1 MTTNYENMKIHFD
14 KLIKGGYPP
23 SHGLEPIRSVYEDTF
38 NMKINLY
45 DVYQT
50 DLKVST
56 NPVGGLITLIGPYND
71 NLPEGFIMNEDG
83 KVYYVKQF
91 TNDIMKDID
100 KDALKEYT
108 NCVFYCMREIVEFD
122 AFKVGNE
129 RFASYNPYLVTV
141 FAYPLYFTF
150 HHIKSCFPTLL
161 DTDLFIDIIEKH
173 YMDTE
178 YAASVLN
185 SLNDHK
191 YTTDPNKIYNIMT
204 CGNTIPII

>member
-14 KLIKGGYPP
+14 KLIKGGYPT
-23 SHGLEPIRSVYEDTF
+23 SHGLESIRSVYEDTF
-38 NMKINLY
+38 NRKINLY

-56 NPVGGLITLIGPYND
+56 NPVGGLITLIGPD
-71 NLPEGFIMNEDG
+71 DDTLPEGFIMNEDG

-100 KDALKEYT
+100 FKELKAYT
-108 NCVFYCMREIVEFD
+108 NC
-122 AFKVGNE
+122 
-129 RFASYNPYLVTV
+129 
-141 FAYPLYFTF
+141 TF
-150 HHIKSCFPTLL
+150 HHIRDCFPALL
-161 DTDLFIDIIEKH
+161 DTDLFMDIMEKH
-173 YMDTE
+173 YMDMEDIPT
-178 YAASVLN
+178 VLN

>member
-14 KLIKGGYPP
+14 KLIKGGYPT
-23 SHGLEPIRSVYEDTF
+23 SHGLESIRSVYEDTF
-38 NMKINLY
+38 NRKINLY

-56 NPVGGLITLIGPYND
+56 NPVGGLITLIGPND
-71 NLPEGFIMNEDG
+71 DTLPEGFIMNEDG

-100 KDALKEYT
+100 FKELKAYT
-108 NCVFYCMREIVEFD
+108 NCIFYIMRDIVEFD
-122 AFKVGNE
+122 AFKMGE
-129 RFASYNPYLVTV
+129 RFACTSPYLCTV
-141 FAYPLYFTF
+141 YAYPLYFTF
-150 HHIKSCFPTLL
+150 HHIRDCFPALL
-161 DTDLFIDIIEKH
+161 DTDLFMDIMEKH
-173 YMDTE
+173 YMDMEDIPT
-178 YAASVLN
+178 VLN